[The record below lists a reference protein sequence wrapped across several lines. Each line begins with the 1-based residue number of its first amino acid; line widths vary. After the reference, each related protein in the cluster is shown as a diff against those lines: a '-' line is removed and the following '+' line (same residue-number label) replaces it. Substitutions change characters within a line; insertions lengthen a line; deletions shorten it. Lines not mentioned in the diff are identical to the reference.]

1 MIIWSSLIAC
11 RLKGDGWFPV
21 AVSGVDAA
29 PGLKSI
35 HRTHDSLAAPVAAL
49 TLVAIRPSLPCRN
62 ASAARAVRQAVRL
75 PDSGSQALTSR
86 PPESYYRRDAHLP
99 VIGISG
105 QGEHLRAL
113 GAGSAPGGRQSMPCD
128 PCAKGGCS

>member
-1 MIIWSSLIAC
+1 MV
-11 RLKGDGWFPV
+11 PV
-21 AVSGVDAA
+21 VVSGVDAV

-35 HRTHDSLAAPVAAL
+35 HRAHDSLAAPVAAL
-49 TLVAIRPSLPCRN
+49 TLVAIRPTSALRN
-62 ASAARAVRQAVRL
+62 ASAARAVPQAVRL

-86 PPESYYRRDAHLP
+86 PSESYYRRDAHLP

-105 QGEHLRAL
+105 QGEHLTS
-113 GAGSAPGGRQSMPCD
+113 AGRRVCSGGRQPMPCD